1 MKGMSATPALTLAP
15 DRPVL
20 RAFGE
25 EVYLSISGEQ
35 TEGRYAQW
43 LEITPPGG
51 GPPPHSHSNEDEW
64 FYVLQGTIRFLIDGA
79 WHEAGPGSGA
89 FMPRHSV
96 HTFPN
101 SGDSPLHMVITVSPA
116 GFETFFA
123 RAAEEF
129 AKADGPDMARVIAIA
144 GEHGIHFV
152 AP

>member
-1 MKGMSATPALTLAP
+1 M
-15 DRPVL
+15 L

-25 EVYLSISGEQ
+25 EVFLSISGEQ

-43 LEITPPGG
+43 LEITPPAGS
-51 GPPPHSHSNEDEW
+51 PPPHSHANEDKW
-64 FYVLQGTIRFLIDGA
+64 FYVLQGTVRFLIDGA
-79 WHEAGPGSGA
+79 WREAGPGSGS

-96 HTFPN
+96 HTFQN
-101 SGDSPLHMVITVSPA
+101 SGDTPLHMIITVSPA

-129 AKADGPDMARVIAIA
+129 AKAGGPDITRVIAIA

-152 AP
+152 TP